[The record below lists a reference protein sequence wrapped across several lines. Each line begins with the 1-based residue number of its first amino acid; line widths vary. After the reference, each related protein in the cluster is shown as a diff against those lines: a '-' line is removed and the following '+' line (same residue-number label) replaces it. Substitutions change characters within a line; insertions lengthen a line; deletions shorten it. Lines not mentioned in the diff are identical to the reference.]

1 MIGTIRKHSTWLW
14 VLIIIV
20 VIIAFVFW
28 GAGPPGE
35 DRGRYNFGAIAGE
48 KVSREE
54 MFRTQREIYLRFFFN
69 NGRWPDYR
77 VSDEDIR
84 RETYYRLFL
93 IRKMREMDIHVSPAV
108 AAQTANDILRSVT
121 GQPMSLD
128 AFEKQILNPNAS
140 ADDFERFI
148 RHELGIQQ
156 LISVVAMSGKLVTPE
171 EVRALY
177 VRENQETSAQAAF
190 FSANDYLDKVNV
202 TPEAVGQFFTNQMAA
217 YRLPER
223 VQVSYVK
230 FDPTNYVESAREEL
244 AGITNLNAR
253 IDELYQQ
260 RGANFYGE
268 ATSPEEA
275 KEKIREET
283 LNSQA
288 LLQARKAATE
298 FASHLFDKEP
308 GRPGDLEGYAK
319 EKGLEVH
326 VTEPFSREEGPREFN
341 LPMDFARAAFE
352 LTEEEPFAGPIVGRD
367 GVYVLTMHKRIP
379 SQIPPFDEVREKV
392 TADYQFRE
400 ASQLARQAGHA
411 FSISLT
417 NALAEGKAFTDAAAA
432 ANVTV
437 EKVPP
442 FSLSTRELPE
452 VEKHMSLFQ
461 FKQVAYSIKPGNV
474 SQFIPTREGGAVVF
488 VQDKLPVD
496 ETRMQAELPAFTDS
510 VRQMRQNE
518 AFNEWF
524 RKEAER
530 ALRDTPLGRPQPPV
544 SGGQ

>member
-14 VLIIIV
+14 VIIIVV

-35 DRGRYNFGAIAGE
+35 SGRYNFGSIAGQ
-48 KVSREE
+48 KVSRED

-69 NGRWPDYR
+69 NGRWPDHR
-77 VSDEDIR
+77 VSEEDID

-93 IRKMREMDIHVSPAV
+93 IRRMREMEIHVSPAV

-121 GQPMSLD
+121 GQPMTLE
-128 AFEKQILNPNAS
+128 AFENQILRPNAN

-148 RHELGIQQ
+148 RHEIGIQQ
-156 LISVVAMSGKLVTPE
+156 LISVVAMSGKLVTPD

-177 VRENQETSAQAAF
+177 VRENQETAAQAVF

-230 FDPTNYVESAREEL
+230 FDPTNYVESAREDL
-244 AGITNLNAR
+244 SGITNLSTR
-253 IDELYQQ
+253 IDDLYRQ
-260 RGANFYGE
+260 RGTNFYGE
-268 ATSPEEA
+268 GTSPEEA
-275 KEKIREET
+275 KEKIFEET

-288 LLQARKAATE
+288 LLHARKAATE

-308 GRPGDLEGYAK
+308 GKPGDLEEYAK
-319 EKGLEVH
+319 EKGLEVQ
-326 VTEPFSREEGPREFN
+326 VTEPFSREEGPREFT

-352 LTEEEPFAGPIVGRD
+352 LTEEEPFAGPIVGRE
-367 GVYVLTMHKRIP
+367 GVYVVTMHKRIP
-379 SQIPPFDEVREKV
+379 SQIPAFEDVREKV
-392 TADYQFRE
+392 TADYRFRE
-400 ASQLARQAGHA
+400 AAQLARQAGNA
-411 FSISLT
+411 FSTALT
-417 NALAEGKAFTDAAAA
+417 NALAEGRSFSDAAAA

-437 EKVPP
+437 EKLPP

-461 FKQVAYSIKPGNV
+461 FKQIAYSLKPGNA
-474 SQFIPTREGGAVVF
+474 SQFIPTREGGAIVF
-488 VQDKLPVD
+488 VQDKLPID

-518 AFNEWF
+518 AFNDWF

-530 ALRDTPLGRPQPPV
+530 ALRDTPLGRPQPAV